1 MENNYSEQTFFENI
15 RKQRYEPSRHFMD
28 FHVTGFAY
36 YDGLEVI
43 GKLKLGKVVD
53 LVVEPDNPHDP
64 EAVAIY
70 YRGTKLGYAPQG
82 KNTLLST
89 FLYFGHENLFE
100 ARIQAVNLESHPE
113 RQFRVVVKVKDMRNF
128 PQEKADLKDE

>member
-1 MENNYSEQTFFENI
+1 MTEHYSEHTFFLNI

-28 FHVTGFAY
+28 FHVAGFAY

-43 GKLKLGKVVD
+43 EELKLGKRVN
-53 LVVEPDNPHDP
+53 LVIEPDNPHDP

-70 YRGTKLGYAPQG
+70 YQGTKLGYVPQG
-82 KNTLLST
+82 KNSLLST

-100 ARIQAVNLESHPE
+100 ARIQTVNLENHPE
-113 RQFRVVVKVKDMRNF
+113 RQFRVVVKVRDMRN
-128 PQEKADLKDE
+128 PSQQEPTQENE

>member
-28 FHVTGFAY
+28 FHVAGFAY

-70 YRGTKLGYAPQG
+70 YRGTKLGYVPQG